1 MECRLSAACLC
12 NMGRVRGNNEDN
24 FYFDGRTMP
33 LDHTS
38 LDKPLLQDVSTSPFA
53 AFGVFDGMGGEENG
67 EVASFVAAET
77 FKDKCRWLREYVAPP
92 QQFLAEASAAMNDA
106 VAAEAR
112 KVPGRVGTTGVML
125 CFSEDEVYCGNV
137 GDSRAYRFHKSA
149 LFQLSTDHNDAKF
162 LRDHGV
168 VGRKPR
174 LTQYIGLDPEEMM
187 IEPSYAK
194 EKLQQGDRY
203 LLCSDGLTDM
213 LDNLTLCSILKNSAT
228 VQQGVEALMDTA
240 LERGGRD
247 NITIIL
253 VEVEEVRA

>member
-1 MECRLSAACLC
+1 MQYQLSAACLC
-12 NMGRVRGNNEDN
+12 NMGKVRGNNEDN
-24 FYFDGRTMP
+24 FYFDGRTLP
-33 LDHTS
+33 LDHIS
-38 LDKPLLQDVSTSPFA
+38 LDKPLLQETSTTPFA
-53 AFGVFDGMGGEENG
+53 AFGVFDGMGGEQNG

-77 FKDKCRWLREYVAPP
+77 FKEKCRWLREYVASP
-92 QQFLAEASAAMNDA
+92 QEFLAQASAAMNDA
-106 VAAEAR
+106 VVVEAR
-112 KVPGRVGTTGVML
+112 KVSGRVGTTGVML
-125 CFSEDEVYCGNV
+125 CFSGDEVWCGNV

-174 LTQYIGLDPEEMM
+174 LTQYIGLEPEELM

-194 EKLQQGDRY
+194 ETLQPGDRY

-213 LDNLTLCSILKNSAT
+213 LDNLTICSILKDSAT
-228 VQQGVEALMDTA
+228 VRQGVEALMDAA

-247 NITIIL
+247 NTTIIL
-253 VEVEEVRA
+253 VEVGEVKA